1 MASKTNPK
9 RLLGLSWAL
18 SGLSWAVLGL
28 SWGFLG
34 LSWGSLGLSWGCLV
48 LSWAFLGLSWAVS
61 GFLGAVLGLLELLRE
76 PTPLKNYCSRLFS
89 GSWTGKTSIHW
100 VAASSQS
107 NRQPATCGQEARP
120 VSRKRV
126 DPAALPLGSQRSR
139 TQIAFSRWRRL
150 ALAEIHGVESPKP
163 GCRNR
168 VFRILHHS
176 RAKCS
181 FFAQMAFR
189 SAGRGGGFAACRAG
203 PVACQGGLKTIKNV
217 KLSQFS
223 ASQPQ
228 SVRPLS
234 HFRVFQLQDCPRWP
248 QVAQDSPSCPKMC
261 PKMRPTMAQDCLK

>member
-1 MASKTNPK
+1 MSQDAPHHGPRLPSWA
-9 RLLGLSWAL
+9 LLGLSWAI
-18 SGLSWAVLGL
+18 LGL

-34 LSWGSLGLSWGCLV
+34 LSWGFLGLSWGCLG

-176 RAKCS
+176 HTKCS
-181 FFAQMAFR
+181 FFAQKAFR
-189 SAGRGGGFAACRAG
+189 SAGWGGFRGIPGRSCGLPGGAKNHKKRET
-203 PVACQGGLKTIKNV
+203 VAIFSVSALKNTKLSSFSVV
-217 KLSQFS
+217 KL
-223 ASQPQ
+223 
-228 SVRPLS
+228 
-234 HFRVFQLQDCPRWP
+234 
-248 QVAQDSPSCPKMC
+248 
-261 PKMRPTMAQDCLK
+261 

>member
-1 MASKTNPK
+1 MSQDAPHHGP
-9 RLLGLSWAL
+9 RLPQIAQDGPA
-18 SGLSWAVLGL
+18 
-28 SWGFLG
+28 
-34 LSWGSLGLSWGCLV
+34 
-48 LSWAFLGLSWAVS
+48 
-61 GFLGAVLGLLELLRE
+61 
-76 PTPLKNYCSRLFS
+76 RLFS

-150 ALAEIHGVESPKP
+150 ALAEIHGVESPNRDAEIGFSEFCSTP
-163 GCRNR
+163 IRNAR
-168 VFRILHHS
+168 FLHKWPS
-176 RAKCS
+176 GL
-181 FFAQMAFR
+181 Q
-189 SAGRGGGFAACRAG
+189 GGGGFHAMPGRFCGRG
-203 PVACQGGLKTIKNV
+203 QGGLKTIKNV

-248 QVAQDSPSCPKMC
+248 QVAQDSPS
-261 PKMRPTMAQDCLK
+261 RPPNPCDPYRIFASSSSKIAQDGLK

>member
-1 MASKTNPK
+1 MGCLGALLGLS
-9 RLLGLSWAL
+9 RACLGVFGALLALLGLSWAL
-18 SGLSWAVLGL
+18 LGLSWAILGL

-34 LSWGSLGLSWGCLV
+34 LSWGFLGLSWGCLG

-139 TQIAFSRWRRL
+139 TQTAFSRWRRL

-163 GCRNR
+163 GAEIGFSEFCTTPIRNAR
-168 VFRILHHS
+168 FLHKWPSGLQAGGVS
-176 RAKCS
+176 RH
-181 FFAQMAFR
+181 
-189 SAGRGGGFAACRAG
+189 AG
-203 PVACQGGLKTIKNV
+203 PVLWLARGG
-217 KLSQFS
+217 
-223 ASQPQ
+223 
-228 SVRPLS
+228 
-234 HFRVFQLQDCPRWP
+234 
-248 QVAQDSPSCPKMC
+248 
-261 PKMRPTMAQDCLK
+261 